1 LILSTIPT
9 TLIAQER
16 KIIVMVSVDSLAS
29 IIREISIDNVEVVTL
44 IPEGAEPHSYQVSP
58 EVMEKARNADLFV
71 FTGHLVFEEKLNEL
85 LPQIPALQINSEN
98 YFGNYKLRILKLPD
112 GRRNLHAYWLHPDNA
127 LAIAKA
133 FVDKLSEIDPI
144 NSEKYY
150 EKLSVFEKRVE
161 NVKQYISKI
170 IEFYGMKD
178 VGIVITFP
186 GEQYIADTL
195 DLKVIGMLSKGEGVF
210 ASGAEL
216 SEIKSKLESREAKI
230 MVASDVSRM
239 LNVGK
244 FIEKLCKETET
255 PIAYVRLIGVKE
267 LSYTDLLTYNVGV
280 IVGAYSNSMEKAS
293 EQGFNIEFPS
303 TIYMFLASLAMIVII
318 ESYLLYV
325 KSKYR

>member
-1 LILSTIPT
+1 MLSTVPT
-9 TLIAQER
+9 TLIAQEH

-29 IIREISIDNVEVVTL
+29 IIREILINNVEVVTL

-58 EVMEKARNADLFV
+58 EVVEKARKADLFV
-71 FTGHLVFEEKLNEL
+71 FTGHLVFEEKLHEL
-85 LPQIPALQINSEN
+85 LPQIPVLQINSEN

-112 GRRNLHAYWLHPDNA
+112 GRRNLHAYWLHPGNA

-133 FVDKLSEIDPI
+133 FIDKLSEIDPV

-150 EKLSVFEKRVE
+150 ERLSVFEKRVKK
-161 NVKQYISKI
+161 VKQYINGI

-178 VGIVITFP
+178 VGVVITFP
-186 GEQYIADTL
+186 GEQYVADTL
-195 DLKVIGMLSKGEGVF
+195 NLKVIGMLSRGEGVF
-210 ASGAEL
+210 VSGAEL
-216 SEIKSKLESREAKI
+216 SEIKSKLESGEAKI

-244 FIEKLCKETET
+244 FIEKLCKETKI
-255 PIAYVRLIGVKE
+255 PIAYVRLIGARE
-267 LSYTDLLTYNVGV
+267 LFYTDLLIYNTGV
-280 IVGAYSNSMEKAS
+280 IVGAYSNSMKKIS
-293 EQGFNIEFPS
+293 GQGSSIEIPS
-303 TIYMFLASLAMIVII
+303 TIYMLFTSLAIVIVI